1 MVVGN
6 HYSQMK
12 KIPVAKKIIKQV
24 ITLLMM
30 TNQNM
35 MTMMIHMIQIA
46 TLRVKQIIM
55 KVKILEMFMIGVKKI
70 LIEMFIIYPNIILL
84 IIQPIKLFS
93 LINQIILSLKH
104 LIYIH
109 LSCLNL

>member
-1 MVVGN
+1 MVGN

-12 KIPVAKKIIKQV
+12 KTLAVKKIIKQV

-30 TNQNM
+30 MNQNM
-35 MTMMIHMIQIA
+35 MTMMIHMIQIV
-46 TLRVKQIIM
+46 TLKVKQIIM
-55 KVKILEMFMIGVKKI
+55 KAKILEMFMIGVKKI